1 MKNILLKAIPHIVA
15 IVLFAAISG
24 SFFSPAFDGYELRQ
38 GDIDQFIGMSKEIR
52 DFDRF
57 EGEET
62 LWAGNAFSGMPA
74 FQISMQ
80 QHANLPLAVLRSV
93 TGLFPRSVAA
103 LFLAMV
109 SFYILGLCLRINP
122 WLSIIGA
129 ISFGLSSIN
138 ILYLGAGHMSKVT
151 AIALM
156 PAVLGGV
163 VLAFRGKALLGSAI
177 VALFLGMQLAANH
190 LQMTYY
196 LMFLVGAVALGEI
209 VKGVIDKRL
218 KSVLTTTALLS
229 IAALLAVA
237 PNTTNIL
244 STYSYSKESTRGTSE
259 LSQDVLMANGI
270 SSSVAGNDGLNKDY
284 ILEYSM
290 SRGEFWSMMIPDVK
304 GGASGAIGQDKD
316 VLEPAKREFR
326 ENIAQSNRYW
336 GDQAFTGG
344 AFYFGALIM
353 ALFLV
358 AFFVVKDQIRWPFL
372 IVSLLAIV
380 LSWKQAS
387 WLTDMFIDYVPM
399 FSKFRD
405 TKMMLATIQ
414 VMAPLM
420 ALLLIQKA
428 WTGFNAETRKMFMIG
443 TGSVLAL
450 FILFLAVPTILFD
463 FTSAAEEAQFGDYLL
478 QAGGDPQQEG
488 FVKGYIDGL
497 SDVRIGIFKADVM
510 RSFIMVLLGLV
521 ILFFMERK
529 KLDVRAGLVVI
540 GLMVV
545 FDLYTV
551 DRRYFDNEK
560 QGKEYTSWVKEI
572 DRTFPFTA
580 SPTDLMIYQ
589 QETMTDPQ
597 IATKAKDYV
606 EILAQ
611 SQATKAA
618 AKNEKLLHAAQFG
631 ALSLSSNYR
640 VLNIRNP
647 FSDARTSYFHKSVG
661 GYHGAKMKRYQ
672 ELIDF
677 HLGPEIQRFME
688 TANALGPDVL
698 RGMPFVNMLN
708 VKYLILD
715 PNGAHLLNPY
725 AYGNAWFVKDVEFVN
740 DADQEI
746 EALYNLT
753 SNEVAFV
760 DQRFAAIVPE
770 IVLPDSTASIVLTSY
785 TPNHLT
791 YIAQC
796 AEEQL
801 AVFSEVYYGDGW
813 QAFLDGEPV
822 PHARANYVLRSMRI
836 PAGKH
841 EVSFVFESAVYKTG
855 ESISLI
861 ASILLGLFVIGAL
874 FLEFRKQKQLIQ
886 PAE

>member
-1 MKNILLKAIPHIVA
+1 MKTNLLKAIPHIVA

-62 LWAGNAFSGMPA
+62 LWAGNTFSGMPA

-93 TGLFPRSVAA
+93 NGLFPRSVAA
-103 LFLAMV
+103 LFLAMI

-122 WLSIIGA
+122 WLSMIGA
-129 ISFGLSSIN
+129 IAFGLSSIN
-138 ILYLGAGHMSKVT
+138 VLYLGAGHMSKVT

-163 VLAFRGKALLGSAI
+163 LLAYRGKALLGAAI

-196 LMFLVGAVALGEI
+196 LMILVGAVALGEI
-209 VKGVIDKRL
+209 VKGIIEK
-218 KSVLTTTALLS
+218 KIKHILTTTAFL
-229 IAALLAVA
+229 LLAAVLAIA

-244 STYSYSKESTRGTSE
+244 STYSYSKESTRGKSE
-259 LSQDVLMANGI
+259 LSQDVLLANGI
-270 SSSVAGNDGLNKDY
+270 SSTVAGNDGLNKDY

-290 SRGEFWSMMIPDVK
+290 SRGEFWSMMIPDIK
-304 GGASGAIGQDKD
+304 GGTSGAIGSDKD

-358 AFFVVKDQIRWPFL
+358 AFFVVKDQIRWSFL
-372 IVSLLAIV
+372 VITLLAIV

-387 WLTDMFIDYVPM
+387 WLTDFFIEYVPL

-405 TKMMLATIQ
+405 TKMMLATVQ

-420 ALLLIQKA
+420 AMLLIQKA
-428 WTGFNAETRKMFMIG
+428 WTGFSADSRKMFLIG
-443 TGSVLAL
+443 SGSVLAL
-450 FILFLAVPTILFD
+450 FLLFLAAPAALFG
-463 FTSAAEEAQFGDYLL
+463 FTSTAEEIQFSDYLL

-497 SDVRIGIFKADVM
+497 SDVRMGIFKADAM
-510 RSFIMVLLGLV
+510 RSLLMVLIGLV
-521 ILFFMERK
+521 ILFFIDRK
-529 KLDVRAGLVVI
+529 KFDARIGIAVI
-540 GLMVV
+540 GLLVI
-545 FDLYTV
+545 FDLYSV

-560 QGKEYTSWVKEI
+560 QGKEYARWVKDI
-572 DRTFPFTA
+572 DRSFPFAA
-580 SPTDLMIYQ
+580 SQSDMMIYQ
-589 QETMTDPQ
+589 QETIENPG

-611 SQATKAA
+611 SQVSKAA
-618 AKNEKLLHAAQFG
+618 TKNEKLLHAAQFG
-631 ALSLSSNYR
+631 ALTLGTNYR

-672 ELIDF
+672 EFIDF
-677 HLGPEIQRFME
+677 HFGPEIQRFME
-688 TANALGPDVL
+688 TANTLGPDVL
-698 RGMPFVNMLN
+698 RGMPFANMLN

-715 PNGAHLLNPY
+715 PNGAPLQNPY
-725 AYGNAWFVKDVEFVN
+725 TFGNAWFVKDVEFVEN
-740 DADQEI
+740 ADEEI
-746 EALYNLT
+746 ERLYNVT
-753 SNEVAFV
+753 SNEVAII
-760 DQRFAAIVPE
+760 DRRFESIVPE
-770 IVLPDSTASIVLTSY
+770 VVAPDSTAAIVLTSY
-785 TPNHLT
+785 KPNHLV
-791 YIAQC
+791 YRSQS
-796 AEEQL
+796 AEDQL
-801 AVFSEVYYGDGW
+801 AVFSEVYYADGW
-813 QAFLDGEPV
+813 QAYLDGEPV
-822 PHARANYVLRSMRI
+822 PHARANYILRALKI
-836 PAGKH
+836 PAGAH
-841 EVSFVFESAVYKTG
+841 EVSFVFESSVYKRG
-855 ESISLI
+855 ENISMI
-861 ASILLGLFVIGAL
+861 ASILLGLFILVAL
-874 FLEFRKQKQLIQ
+874 FLEYKKQRQAIQ
-886 PAE
+886 PAD